1 MNIEK
6 YTDKEIEEIVESFKV
21 FFRKI
26 VKHSA
31 IDFVRKIKGKKYQIV
46 SFDELVEPKVL
57 LSHSDNDIFCAN
69 EEIDYRK
76 IESYFE
82 KDILAKAVS
91 TLTNR
96 EKKILFLYSEK
107 YSVLEIARK
116 MNTTANCIKV
126 TQSNIRN
133 KIKKKVEELE
143 NEKRFKQ

>member
-31 IDFVRKIKGKKYQIV
+31 IDFVRKIKSKKYQIV

-76 IESYFE
+76 IESCFE

>member
-31 IDFVRKIKGKKYQIV
+31 IDFVRKIKSKKYQIV

-82 KDILAKAVS
+82 KDIIAKAVS

-143 NEKRFKQ
+143 NEKRFK